1 MEPPRRCDTPIPD
14 LLVLMHPDWEETLN
28 AHHQSYLVDQNI
40 DQGMTEEKF
49 RIGAFSAYAF
59 KSAKATEQ
67 LAQTLDRPNTPSLR
81 KKVVQLLE
89 ADSAVQGVEENQT
102 MHTQ

>member
-1 MEPPRRCDTPIPD
+1 MERRCDTPIPD
-14 LLVLMHPDWEETLN
+14 LLVLMQPNLQASDKES
-28 AHHQSYLVDQNI
+28 HHTYLKDQNI
-40 DQGMTEEKF
+40 DQGMTKQKYH
-49 RIGAFSAYAF
+49 IGSFNAYAF
-59 KSAKATEQ
+59 TSEKATEQ

-102 MHTQ
+102 MHTQS